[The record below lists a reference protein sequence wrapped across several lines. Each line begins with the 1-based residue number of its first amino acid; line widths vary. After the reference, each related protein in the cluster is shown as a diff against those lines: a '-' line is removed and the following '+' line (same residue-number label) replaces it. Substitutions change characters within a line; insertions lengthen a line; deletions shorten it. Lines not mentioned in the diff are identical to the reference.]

1 MEKIQECAGNLLAEL
16 YDAKFE
22 FEHGRMTQGAYLAR
36 IETLR
41 GMARNVRARHC
52 RPKKQP
58 AAVLPGFEKN
68 AEGWNLLLETATRK
82 ESDGQPNPERHEIWA
97 ATYL

>member
-41 GMARNVRARHC
+41 GMARNVRQKHC
-52 RPKKQP
+52 RPKSQP
-58 AAVLPGFEKN
+58 AAVLPGFEN
-68 AEGWNLLLETATRK
+68 YAEGWNLLLQTATRK
-82 ESDGQPNPERHEIWA
+82 ESDGQPNPERHEVWA
-97 ATYL
+97 ASYL

>member
-41 GMARNVRARHC
+41 GMARNVRQKHC
-52 RPKKQP
+52 RPKSQP
-58 AAVLPGFEKN
+58 VFQFEGVH
-68 AEGWNLLLETATRK
+68 E
-82 ESDGQPNPERHEIWA
+82 QPSQERHEVWA
-97 ATYL
+97 ASYL